1 MHGPNRFRNVVQY
14 EEVAEPLPEVI
25 WSYAILP
32 DFIGDCIF
40 IIDQDGMPAKKHVRG
55 KLLINCGNV
64 YGV

>member
-40 IIDQDGMPAKKHVRG
+40 IIDQDGMPAK
-55 KLLINCGNV
+55 NMSSANS
-64 YGV
+64 